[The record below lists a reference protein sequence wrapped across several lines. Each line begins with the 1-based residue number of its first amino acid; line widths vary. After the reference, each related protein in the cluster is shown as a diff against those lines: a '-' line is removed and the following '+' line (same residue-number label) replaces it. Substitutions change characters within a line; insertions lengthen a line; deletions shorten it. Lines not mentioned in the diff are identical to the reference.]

1 VQTDNLKDQFAVIDC
16 IPLPIFVLDVCK
28 DGIPVYAHC
37 NPTLLEQ
44 LELDFSNLAGKT
56 AIEAFGTEL
65 GSVAYNE
72 QLKTIASRAQNE
84 FEFRFKSRGNDRY
97 VRTTH
102 RPQIDATGRV
112 VRLVGSLVDIS
123 NEKIAKS
130 TQEKLDGIGTEV
142 EQFIAMAAH
151 DLRSPMRNVMDLADL
166 LYDDF
171 EDHGDGKLELIALL
185 KETAEK
191 SMDLISDVLSYAT
204 TLGPAAP
211 NCVYN
216 LTDLCQDLMI
226 ILDPQ
231 NQHTLICND
240 LNLIGE
246 KSTMQI
252 ILRNLI
258 DNALKHGNRE
268 HLTLQCDATLTDAQ
282 TVEVSLSDNGAG
294 FENPGIAFLES
305 GEFRMESGYGLLA
318 IRKLVTAR
326 GGNITAFNFAEVGGS
341 CVRFTLPNTIDHTN
355 SATND
360 DPHVSKISSNVD
372 LKQQNAL

>member
-1 VQTDNLKDQFAVIDC
+1 MPTRNLNDQFAIIDC
-16 IPLPIFVLDVCK
+16 IPLPIFVLDVCI

-84 FEFRFKSRGNDRY
+84 FEFQFKSRGNDRY

-112 VRLVGSLVDIS
+112 VRLVGTLVDIS
-123 NEKIAKS
+123 NEKTAKS
-130 TQEKLDGIGTEV
+130 TQEKLDDIGTEV

-151 DLRSPMRNVMDLADL
+151 DLRSPMRNVMDLAEL
-166 LYDDF
+166 LYEDF
-171 EDHGDGKLELIALL
+171 EDHGDGKLELIGLL
-185 KETAEK
+185 KETSEK

-211 NCVYN
+211 KCDYN
-216 LTDLCQDLMI
+216 LSELCRDLMI

-240 LNLIGE
+240 LKLNGE
-246 KSTMQI
+246 KSVMQI

-268 HLTLQCDATLTDAQ
+268 HLTLQCDATLTSTN

-294 FENPGIAFLES
+294 FENPGIAFLET
-305 GEFRMESGYGLLA
+305 GDFRMESGYGLLA
-318 IRKLVTAR
+318 IRKLVTTR
-326 GGNITAFNFAEVGGS
+326 GGDITAFNFEGVGGS
-341 CVRFTLPNTIDHTN
+341 CVRFTLPKTTGGTN
-355 SATND
+355 FATKDNQLTSETTSHD
-360 DPHVSKISSNVD
+360 DP
-372 LKQQNAL
+372 KQQNAL

>member
-1 VQTDNLKDQFAVIDC
+1 VQPINLIDQFAIIDS
-16 IPLPIFVLDVCK
+16 IPVPIFILDVRA

-37 NPTLLEQ
+37 NPILLHQ
-44 LELDFSNLAGKT
+44 LELDLSNLVGRT

-84 FEFRFKSRGNDRY
+84 FEFRFKSRGADRY

-123 NEKIAKS
+123 DEKS
-130 TQEKLDGIGTEV
+130 TQAKLDGIGTEV

-151 DLRSPMRNVMDLADL
+151 DLRSPMRNVMDLAEL
-166 LYDDF
+166 LYEDF
-171 EDHGDGKLELIALL
+171 EDLGDGKLDLIALL
-185 KETAEK
+185 KETSEK

-211 NCVYN
+211 NCDYN
-216 LTDLCQDLMI
+216 LADLCQDLMI

-231 NQHTLICND
+231 NQHRLICSD
-240 LNLIGE
+240 LNLTGE

-268 HLTLQCDATLTDAQ
+268 HLTMQCDATLTDTH

-294 FENPGIAFLES
+294 FENPGIAFLET
-305 GEFRMESGYGLLA
+305 GDFRMESGYGLLA

-326 GGNITAFNFAEVGGS
+326 RGDITAFNFAEVGGS
-341 CVRFTLPNTIDHTN
+341 CVRFTLPNATNHTN
-355 SATND
+355 TATKD
-360 DPHVSKISSNVD
+360 DPHVSKISSNGD